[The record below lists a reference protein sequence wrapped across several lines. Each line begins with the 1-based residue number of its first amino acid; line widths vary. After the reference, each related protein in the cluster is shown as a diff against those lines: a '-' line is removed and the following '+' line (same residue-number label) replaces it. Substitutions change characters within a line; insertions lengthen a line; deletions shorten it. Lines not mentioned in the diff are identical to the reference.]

1 MSWVVENAEWVFSG
15 IGATALAIVAG
26 IFRSRKNENSTGGGV
41 VVNNTIHNKNNSGDS
56 QVADSSFVA
65 PAPRLVDKNSTRILF
80 VDDDTRFK
88 VVKILK
94 TAGWPH
100 VKIVKD
106 ISSLDSAEL
115 LEATI
120 LFIDIQGVGKV
131 LGFADEGLGLA
142 QAIKKRHP
150 AKKLV
155 IYSSQPS
162 GDRFHAALRAADSS
176 IAKNADPYQFISLV
190 EELSVL

>member
-15 IGATALAIVAG
+15 VGATVIAIIAG
-26 IFRSRKNENSTGGGV
+26 LMFTKKSDAPPPGV
-41 VVNNTIHNKNNSGDS
+41 TVNNTIHNQNGFLDS
-56 QVADSSFVA
+56 QGAGSSFLPVA
-65 PAPRLVDKNSTRILF
+65 PRIIDKNATRILF
-80 VDDDTRFK
+80 IDDDTRFK

-150 AKKLV
+150 TKKLV

-190 EELSVL
+190 EDLSAV

>member
-1 MSWVVENAEWVFSG
+1 MSWMVDNAEWVFSG
-15 IGATALAIVAG
+15 IGATALAVIAG
-26 IFRSRKNENSTGGGV
+26 FFRLKKDGDPHAGV
-41 VVNNTIHNKNNSGDS
+41 VVNNTIQNSNNSGS
-56 QVADSSFVA
+56 LQVGDSSFVP
-65 PAPRLVDKNSTRILF
+65 PASRPIDKNNTRILF

-106 ISSLDSAEL
+106 ISSLDSVEL

-150 AKKLV
+150 SKKLV

-190 EELSVL
+190 EELSVS